1 MSPTFLLQIFTG
13 GEVKMDKAAKGESF
27 EMIGGNVEGSWLELE
42 PFTKICQKWR
52 LKSWPPGHYSR
63 VEMTIKQGKEDT
75 TLTLKC
81 ADVPTTQLENTK
93 VGWRRYYFEAM
104 KRAFGFGSSIF

>member
-1 MSPTFLLQIFTG
+1 
-13 GEVKMDKAAKGESF
+13 MDKAAKGESF

-75 TLTLKC
+75 TLALRSRDMPSAHNSVGKHFLKLTGGDNTLQ
-81 ADVPTTQLENTK
+81 P
-93 VGWRRYYFEAM
+93 
-104 KRAFGFGSSIF
+104 